1 MAAASAANRQKNKNA
16 AMAAMLVAIGRPH
29 GVTGTAPRPN
39 SGGIDTRQGVV
50 GSAAH
55 QRATGQ
61 VTKKVESRPRRHKRP
76 A

>member
-29 GVTGTAPRPN
+29 GITGTAPRPN
-39 SGGIDTRQGVV
+39 SGGLTMTWGP
-50 GSAAH
+50 GSSKN
-55 QRATGQ
+55 QRRTGTL
-61 VTKKVESRPRRHKRP
+61 TKKVVSRPRSHKRP